1 MGKFCRALSELQRG
15 LMIFTLFVTFSAVIG
30 APFVRI
36 IKYEHPEPIQ
46 IIEHI
51 QPREPP
57 QQIFVFHDLTE
68 EIEELEPTELPLMD
82 LETEKPDDEF
92 EVELATEKPIS
103 AIVIERETEKPISAI
118 VIERETEKPDTE
130 LILELQAP
138 SGSSEISD
146 YQTELPN
153 EWELE
158 TELPNDWEPL
168 NFMNE

>member
-1 MGKFCRALSELQRG
+1 MGKFCRALSELRRG

-36 IKYEHPEPIQ
+36 IKYEHPEPIEIKLVQ
-46 IIEHI
+46 P
-51 QPREPP
+51 PREPV

-92 EVELATEKPIS
+92 ELELA
-103 AIVIERETEKPISAI
+103 TEKPISAI

-130 LILELQAP
+130 LVLELQTP

>member
-1 MGKFCRALSELQRG
+1 MG
-15 LMIFTLFVTFSAVIG
+15 IV
-30 APFVRI
+30 
-36 IKYEHPEPIQ
+36 EHMQPPREPIQ
-46 IIEHI
+46 
-51 QPREPP
+51 
-57 QQIFVFHDLTE
+57 QIVVFHDLTE
-68 EIEELEPTELPLMD
+68 EVEELEPTELPLMD
-82 LETEKPDDEF
+82 LETEKP
-92 EVELATEKPIS
+92 IS
-103 AIVIERETEKPISAI
+103 AIVIERETEVPDDEFELELATEKPVSAT

-130 LILELQAP
+130 LILELQTP

>member
-1 MGKFCRALSELQRG
+1 MGKFCRALSEFQRG

-46 IIEHI
+46 IVEHI
-51 QPREPP
+51 QPPREPI
-57 QQIFVFHDLTE
+57 QQIVVFHDLTE
-68 EIEELEPTELPLMD
+68 EVEEFEPTELPLMD

-92 EVELATEKPIS
+92 ELELATEKPIS

-130 LILELQAP
+130 LVLELQTP
-138 SGSSEISD
+138 SGSSE
-146 YQTELPN
+146 
-153 EWELE
+153 
-158 TELPNDWEPL
+158 
-168 NFMNE
+168 